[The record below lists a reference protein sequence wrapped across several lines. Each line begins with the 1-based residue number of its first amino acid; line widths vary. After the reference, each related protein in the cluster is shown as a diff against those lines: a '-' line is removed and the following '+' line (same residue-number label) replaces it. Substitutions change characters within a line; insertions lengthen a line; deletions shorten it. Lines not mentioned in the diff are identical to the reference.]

1 MAIKVQGTTVI
12 DDSQGLRITGISTFT
27 NGPVLVGSATSTGTA
42 SQPLQVTGDAYVS
55 GNLGVGVTNPTAIL
69 DVGNNATTNLT
80 AIFGADS
87 NASTRTDATT
97 KAARIGIPHYTS
109 SEEPAAFLTAQS
121 NITNNILQI
130 GGGTALMNA
139 ATEISIYTALN
150 NTTTTG
156 TLALRIDSNQRVGIG
171 TDSLLA
177 RLNVVPPASSG
188 TIGALFSGTTSAD
201 MVRITQLGTGN
212 ALVVEDETNPDAS
225 PFVVTAAGAV
235 GVGTNNPTSLLTVQG
250 GGLFTGIITARNA
263 VTQDSISLNGR
274 AGGTSSFNLSLTPT
288 TLGASRTVTFQ
299 DVSGTV
305 YVSGG
310 TDVTLADGGTN
321 ASLTAV
327 NGGVVYSTSSAMAI
341 TAAGSAGQVLTSN
354 GAASP
359 TWSTLDASPITV
371 CCTSNFLSCNTSAT
385 NIDTKSPP
393 SNNFFL
399 GCNAG
404 SSIFSGSSNIFLGPN
419 AGTSNQSGSNNV
431 FLGCNSGC
439 LITGGC
445 NVVIGGFTGTG
456 FVSCT
461 NHIFLSDGAGN
472 NRAQFNGSGAFGLN
486 GDNYGTAGQVLTS
499 GGNAASPT
507 WSTLAASPIT
517 VCCTSNFLSC
527 NTSATNI
534 DTKSP
539 PSNNLFFGCNAG
551 SSIFSGSSNIF
562 LGPNAGTSNQSGSNN
577 VFLGCN
583 SGCLITGG
591 CNVVIGSFDG
601 TGFVSCTNHIF
612 LSDGAGNNRAQF
624 NGSGAFGLNGAN
636 YGTAGQVLTSNG
648 TAGAPTWQAASGG
661 LTLTDDTSTNATR
674 YIPITSATS
683 GSVSTANVSSTKLQ
697 FNPSTGNL
705 SATQFTS
712 LSDVTQKTNIHPI
725 ETPIELTKQLQG
737 VRFNWIDN
745 NKSSLGLIAQEV
757 EKVLPELVEDGDD
770 DLKRVN
776 YSNMIGLLIEA
787 IKEQQVRIEELERKL
802 NA

>member
-1 MAIKVQGTTVI
+1 MAIKISGTTVI

-42 SQPLQVTGDAYVS
+42 SQPLQVTGGGYVS
-55 GNLGVGVTNPTAIL
+55 GNLGVGNTNPASNTQVAIAGTLGISEVGGAGTRTLISSSGNGFVLNHNDNSNINIQSQGSNRLAYQFSSNSWVIPATGTSLVIGTGSTTGTASQPLQVTGGGYFSSSVGIGSTNPTSTLSVGGTITELYAGQYWNLVSQADIGIGASQVPLNQYLGQLAFL
-69 DVGNNATTNLT
+69 DSYSPSGLRRDGG
-80 AIFGADS
+80 GADDVTV
-87 NASTRTDATT
+87 N
-97 KAARIGIPHYTS
+97 
-109 SEEPAAFLTAQS
+109 
-121 NITNNILQI
+121 
-130 GGGTALMNA
+130 
-139 ATEISIYTALN
+139 
-150 NTTTTG
+150 
-156 TLALRIDSNQRVGIG
+156 
-171 TDSLLA
+171 
-177 RLNVVPPASSG
+177 SSG
-188 TIGALFSGTTSAD
+188 F
-201 MVRITQLGTGN
+201 
-212 ALVVEDETNPDAS
+212 
-225 PFVVTAAGAV
+225 V
-235 GVGTNNPTSLLTVQG
+235 GVGTTNPTSLLTVQG

-359 TWSTLDASPITV
+359 TWSTLNASPITV

-404 SSIFSGSSNIFLGPN
+404 SSIYTGSSNIFLGPN

-445 NVVIGGFTGTG
+445 NVVIGGFT
-456 FVSCT
+456 
-461 NHIFLSDGAGN
+461 
-472 NRAQFNGSGAFGLN
+472 
-486 GDNYGTAGQVLTS
+486 
-499 GGNAASPT
+499 
-507 WSTLAASPIT
+507 
-517 VCCTSNFLSC
+517 
-527 NTSATNI
+527 
-534 DTKSP
+534 
-539 PSNNLFFGCNAG
+539 
-551 SSIFSGSSNIF
+551 
-562 LGPNAGTSNQSGSNN
+562 
-577 VFLGCN
+577 
-583 SGCLITGG
+583 
-591 CNVVIGSFDG
+591 G

-683 GSVSTANVSSTKLQ
+683 GSVSTVNVSSTKLQ

-712 LSDVTQKTNIHPI
+712 LSDVTQKTNIQPI
-725 ETPIELTKQLQG
+725 ENSIELTKQLQG
-737 VRFNWIDN
+737 VRFDWIDN
-745 NKSSLGLIAQEV
+745 NKPSLGLIAQEV
-757 EKVLPELVEDGDD
+757 EKVLPELVETSADGT
-770 DLKRVN
+770 KSVSYGN
-776 YSNMIGLLIEA
+776 IVGVLIEA

-802 NA
+802 KQ

>member
-1 MAIKVQGTTVI
+1 MAIKISGTTVI

-42 SQPLQVTGDAYVS
+42 SQPLQVTGGGYVS
-55 GNLGVGVTNPTAIL
+55 GNLGVGNTNPASNTQVAIAGTLGISEVGGAGTRTLISSSGNGFVLNHNDNSNINIQSQGSNRLAYQFSSNSWVIPATGTSLVIGTGSTTGTASQPLQVTGGGYFSSSVGIGSTNPTSTLSVGGTITELYAGQYWNLVSQADIGIGASQVPLNQYLGQLAFL
-69 DVGNNATTNLT
+69 DSYSPSGLRRDGG
-80 AIFGADS
+80 GADDVTV
-87 NASTRTDATT
+87 N
-97 KAARIGIPHYTS
+97 
-109 SEEPAAFLTAQS
+109 
-121 NITNNILQI
+121 
-130 GGGTALMNA
+130 
-139 ATEISIYTALN
+139 
-150 NTTTTG
+150 
-156 TLALRIDSNQRVGIG
+156 
-171 TDSLLA
+171 
-177 RLNVVPPASSG
+177 SSG
-188 TIGALFSGTTSAD
+188 F
-201 MVRITQLGTGN
+201 
-212 ALVVEDETNPDAS
+212 
-225 PFVVTAAGAV
+225 V
-235 GVGTNNPTSLLTVQG
+235 GVGTTNPTSLLTVQG

-359 TWSTLDASPITV
+359 TWSTLNASPITV

-404 SSIFSGSSNIFLGPN
+404 SSIFTGSSNIFLGPN

-445 NVVIGGFTGTG
+445 NVVIGGFT
-456 FVSCT
+456 
-461 NHIFLSDGAGN
+461 
-472 NRAQFNGSGAFGLN
+472 
-486 GDNYGTAGQVLTS
+486 
-499 GGNAASPT
+499 
-507 WSTLAASPIT
+507 
-517 VCCTSNFLSC
+517 
-527 NTSATNI
+527 
-534 DTKSP
+534 
-539 PSNNLFFGCNAG
+539 
-551 SSIFSGSSNIF
+551 
-562 LGPNAGTSNQSGSNN
+562 
-577 VFLGCN
+577 
-583 SGCLITGG
+583 
-591 CNVVIGSFDG
+591 G

-683 GSVSTANVSSTKLQ
+683 GSVSTVNVSSTKLQ

-712 LSDVTQKTNIHPI
+712 LSDVTQKTNIQPI
-725 ETPIELTKQLQG
+725 ENSIELTKQLQG
-737 VRFNWIDN
+737 VRFDWIDN
-745 NKSSLGLIAQEV
+745 NKPSLGLIAQEV
-757 EKVLPELVEDGDD
+757 EKVLPELVETSADGT
-770 DLKRVN
+770 KSVSYGN
-776 YSNMIGLLIEA
+776 IVGVLIEA

-802 NA
+802 KQ